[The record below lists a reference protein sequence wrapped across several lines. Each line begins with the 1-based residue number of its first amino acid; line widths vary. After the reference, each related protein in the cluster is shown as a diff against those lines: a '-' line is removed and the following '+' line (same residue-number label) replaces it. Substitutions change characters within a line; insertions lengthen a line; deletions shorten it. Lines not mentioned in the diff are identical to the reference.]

1 MNLLRRRLPCAR
13 AARRVQDLRRTAVYR
28 DHEAFAAV
36 CNMTVP
42 DDVGLTQCGARLGYD
57 SVQFTH
63 RNEWVLKYEILD
75 TRITRAQTNG
85 CPGRVAADAALF
97 TQGWGGSK
105 RCDCDSNKA
114 MLNCDGA

>member
-1 MNLLRRRLPCAR
+1 
-13 AARRVQDLRRTAVYR
+13 
-28 DHEAFAAV
+28 
-36 CNMTVP
+36 MTVP

-85 CPGRVAADAALF
+85 CPGRVPADAARF

-105 RCDCDSNKA
+105 RCDCDSGKA
-114 MLNCDGA
+114 MLNCNGA